1 VIIPDGFAQLNFIH
15 SGEGAPTGA
24 QWTIGV
30 GMDTF
35 SGTPADLAQ
44 ASENWILDSG
54 IYALVSS
61 SITMT
66 SVLCKF
72 GPNATG
78 PSHLEPANQPG
89 TETTDML
96 PNTCYL
102 IHKNTADGG
111 HAGRGRAYIPGVP
124 ESDVTT
130 SGFLVSGRAA
140 AMNTAVATF
149 LAAAEADGVILAVLH
164 AEDSPITTPSPILT
178 LSCDSKAATQRRRLR
193 R

>member
-1 VIIPDGFAQLNFIH
+1 MIIPIGYAQINAIH
-15 SGEGAPTGA
+15 TGEGAPTGA
-24 QWTIGV
+24 QWTLGV
-30 GMDTF
+30 DITGF
-35 SGTPADLAQ
+35 SGSPSDLAQ
-44 ASENWILDSG
+44 AFETWVLDSG

-66 SVLCKF
+66 SVLVKF

-89 TETTDML
+89 TETSDMV

-102 IHKNTADGG
+102 VHKNTADGG
-111 HAGRGRAYIPGVP
+111 RAGRGRAYVPGVP

-130 SGFLVSGRAA
+130 SGTLVSGRAS
-140 AMNTAVATF
+140 AMNTALATF
-149 LAAAEADGVILAVLH
+149 QAAMEADLVNGVVLH
-164 AEDSPITTPSPILT
+164 GAGSPLSTPSVIT
-178 LSCDSKAATQRRRLR
+178 GFSCDAKAATQRRRLR